1 MLTFTPTDGTL
12 IMMRCFNVKILED
25 SIDELDEQFSVK
37 LISAL
42 PEGSF
47 IEDTS
52 CITIIDNDCKLRH
65 MASKLL

>member
-52 CITIIDNDCKLRH
+52 CITIIDNDRKLSH